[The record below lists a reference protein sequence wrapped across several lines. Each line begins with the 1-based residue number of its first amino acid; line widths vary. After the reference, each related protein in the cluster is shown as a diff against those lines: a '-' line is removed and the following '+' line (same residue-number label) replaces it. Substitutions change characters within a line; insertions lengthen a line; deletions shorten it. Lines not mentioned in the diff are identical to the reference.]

1 MRKNLTELV
10 FRFRRFVG
18 YKKKIKETLHAHTY
32 TRTLSEQTKCKNY
45 NQTQQIFITTKNH
58 TLRFGCSQLCL

>member
-1 MRKNLTELV
+1 MRKLV

-18 YKKKIKETLHAHTY
+18 YKKKIKETLHAHTH
-32 TRTLSEQTKCKNY
+32 TQEHSLNKQSVKIITKHNKFLL
-45 NQTQQIFITTKNH
+45 QQKNH

>member
-45 NQTQQIFITTKNH
+45 NQTQQIFITTKKSY
-58 TLRFGCSQLCL
+58 TPFWV